1 MLQIKSYYYENTF
14 IILCM
19 RQQKEK
25 KKNICMHV
33 VYVRKKFS
41 SIDEGKIN

>member
-25 KKNICMHV
+25 KKYMYACSIC
-33 VYVRKKFS
+33 KK
-41 SIDEGKIN
+41 KV